1 MEIIEGEIY
10 NEMDV
15 SSFQLNHR
23 TKMQGRKVL
32 IRRIYTRLG
41 ATERSFVCVF
51 LAKTKRGKDYEHTFN
66 EYEKLASLL
75 KHSTNN

>member
-1 MEIIEGEIY
+1 MGIIEGEIY
-10 NEMDV
+10 SEMDA
-15 SSFQLNHR
+15 SSFKLSLR

-32 IRRIYTRLG
+32 IKRIYTRLG

-51 LAKTKRGKDYEHTFN
+51 LANTKRGKDFEHTFN
-66 EYEKLASLL
+66 EYEKLATLL